1 MVVRFAVV
9 IAAVAVLAGSAG
21 ASTGPGGWSVTQWSG
36 NTFSGVFTNTTRD
49 PINGVSVGTALKE
62 GNPITAFTIANV
74 TCQLYAAYGSAYC
87 YVALLIQPG
96 ATVAFRGVA
105 KNKLTPAGVVMCSS
119 ADRGMDNTCTNVPLT
134 SKKQT
139 IKPTTTHVITT
150 TASSGTVVKVQALKE
165 AAILAHNDVVFAL
178 QDERKALETLN
189 VQSVGDALDSS
200 RKFLQGALSEGF
212 HDAFAED
219 QIKDAI
225 RDDTHALDSLNEN
238 GSGAMA
244 TVDRFVKSAIAHKN
258 VAVKRLKSL
267 AR

>member
-1 MVVRFAVV
+1 MRLVAVLV
-9 IAAVAVLAGSAG
+9 AVAALAGSAG
-21 ASTGPGGWSVTQWSG
+21 ASTGPGGWTVTKWSK
-36 NTFSGVFTNTTRD
+36 NTFSGVFTNTTKD

-62 GNPITAFTIANV
+62 GNPITAFSINDI
-74 TCQLYAAYGSAYC
+74 TCRLYAADGSAYC

-105 KNKLTPAGVVMCSS
+105 RHTLTRAGVVMCSS

-134 SKKQT
+134 SKKQSVT
-139 IKPTTTHVITT
+139 GTTTTDVITT
-150 TASSGTVVKVQALKE
+150 TASSGTVAKVQILKE
-165 AAILAHNDVVFAL
+165 AAIWAHNDVVYAL
-178 QDERKALETLN
+178 QDERKALETLD
-189 VQSVGDALDSS
+189 VRSVGAALESS
-200 RKFLQGALSEGF
+200 RASLQSALSEKF

-225 RDDTHALDSLNEN
+225 RDDTHAIDSLNEN

-244 TVDRFVKSAIAHKN
+244 TVDRFVKSAISHKK
-258 VAVKRLKSL
+258 VAIQRLKSL